1 MDKGEK
7 AFIID
12 VAHRL
17 DRLEEVAACLCDL
30 AYKTNKH
37 IEETA
42 NNSVF
47 EWLGCKSEEIYEEK
61 AAAEGDRDE

>member
-17 DRLEEVAACLCDL
+17 DRLEEVTACLCDL
-30 AYKTNKH
+30 LYKTNKH
-37 IEETA
+37 IEEVA
-42 NNSVF
+42 NSNVF
-47 EWLGCKSEEIYEEK
+47 EWLACRGEEM
-61 AAAEGDRDE
+61 